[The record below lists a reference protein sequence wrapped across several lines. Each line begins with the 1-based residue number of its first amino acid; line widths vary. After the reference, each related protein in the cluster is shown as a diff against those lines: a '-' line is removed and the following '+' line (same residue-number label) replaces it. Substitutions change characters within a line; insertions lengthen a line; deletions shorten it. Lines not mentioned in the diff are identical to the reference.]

1 MTRAVATESAPG
13 TDADGPDSGPARI
26 GRTELGTVTIANSAV
41 AKIAAHAATE
51 HPDAGAAA
59 TRVLGLQLPGAGHL
73 GTRGTDL
80 HGLPK
85 TSVDVDGSKAFV
97 QLALSVRWPA
107 SVPAT
112 TAAVR
117 THVRTRVNELT
128 GLDVDEVQITVADL
142 VTDIAAPPRVK

>member
-1 MTRAVATESAPG
+1 MTPAVAPV
-13 TDADGPDSGPARI
+13 TDFRPAAQPAAKT
-26 GRTELGTVTIANSAV
+26 GRNELGTITIAPGAV
-41 AKIAAHAATE
+41 EKIAARAATE

-85 TSVDVDGSKAFV
+85 ASVEVDGSKAFV
-97 QLALSVRWPA
+97 HLELSVRWPA
-107 SVPAT
+107 SVPGT

-117 THVRTRVNELT
+117 DHVRSRINALT
-128 GLDVDEVQITVADL
+128 GLDVDEVRITVADL
-142 VTDIAAPPRVK
+142 VTDIAPPPRVK

>member
-1 MTRAVATESAPG
+1 MTHAVAREPASTGGAG
-13 TDADGPDSGPARI
+13 SGNGRARM
-26 GRTELGTVTIANSAV
+26 GRTELGTVTIAGGAV
-41 AKIAAHAATE
+41 AKIAARAAAE

-59 TRVLGLQLPGAGHL
+59 TRVLGVQLPGAGRL

-97 QLALSVRWPA
+97 RIELSVRWPA

-117 THVRTRVNELT
+117 THVRGRVNELT
-128 GLDVDEVQITVADL
+128 GLDVDEVRITVAEL

>member
-1 MTRAVATESAPG
+1 MTPAAHVAERAPSSSES
-13 TDADGPDSGPARI
+13 PARM
-26 GRTELGTVTIANSAV
+26 GRTELGTVSIAEGAV
-41 AKIAAHAATE
+41 EKIAARAATE

-85 TSVDVDGSKAFV
+85 TSAEVDGSKAFIR
-97 QLALSVRWPA
+97 LELSVRWPA

-117 THVRTRVNELT
+117 AHVRSRVNELT